1 MRVKELYR
9 DWTKL
14 LSEVGV
20 KSRDAFSGGIEN
32 PGLSIKIA
40 SGVRKSDYGDCYG

>member
-14 LSEVGV
+14 LSDVGV
-20 KSRDAFSGGIEN
+20 KSHDTFSGGFEN
-32 PGLSIKIA
+32 PGLSM
-40 SGVRKSDYGDCYG
+40 